1 MSKPKWKILFIYCTF
16 LYNFMKT
23 SLNSCLT
30 QKSTKCR
37 TLEVEVE
44 PHIARSKDS
53 INFQHTMTEI
63 KFGSVCSVCEPQPQL
78 RYADSRIS
86 RLESGCWTCTF
97 TFRCIGLLLY
107 SVYAFPSQKTMLLAC
122 RRVNKE
128 TRLKTLK
135 PHLLCYILSWVN
147 KTNSYLNRVIYNIF
161 CVSLF

>member
-1 MSKPKWKILFIYCTF
+1 MPKPKWKILFIYCTF
-16 LYNFMKT
+16 LYNFMKM

-37 TLEVEVE
+37 TLEVEIQ
-44 PHIARSKDS
+44 PHFARSKDS

-107 SVYAFPSQKTMLLAC
+107 SVYEFPSQKTMLLAC

-135 PHLLCYILSWVN
+135 PHLLCYILSSVN